1 MTEFGKIIYKCLKE
15 LNCDFSAFL
24 NSKHERIKL
33 QKYSYLIEK
42 IFGLGVG
49 RYSLYLNGPYN
60 STLADELYNIAH
72 NEGNY
77 INFMNENPLGQDSRQ
92 ILLNIRSCF
101 QDDNIDEVDLLELY
115 TTYDYL
121 RKYYPSYSDNDIYD
135 KLCKEKHHLIE
146 RYRILNIREMLSKI
160 DSRMNQLIAG

>member
-42 IFGLGVG
+42 IFGLGIG

-60 STLADELYNIAH
+60 SILADELYNIAR
-72 NEGNY
+72 NESVFKS
-77 INFMNENPLGQDSRQ
+77 FMVENPLGIYSRE
-92 ILLNIRSCF
+92 ILTNIRDCF
-101 QDDNIDEVDLLELY
+101 QNNNIDEVDLLELY

-121 RKYYPSYSDNDIYD
+121 RKYYPSYSDDDIYD
-135 KLCKEKHHLIE
+135 KLCKEKHHLIK
-146 RYRILNIREMLSKI
+146 RYQSLNIREMLLAI
-160 DSRMNQLIAG
+160 DDRMNQLIAD

>member
-60 STLADELYNIAH
+60 STLADELYDIAR
-72 NEGNY
+72 NETEYKLVNKS
-77 INFMNENPLGQDSRQ
+77 NPLGQQARNALAIIRECFESR
-92 ILLNIRSCF
+92 NIE
-101 QDDNIDEVDLLELY
+101 EVDLLELY
-115 TTYDYL
+115 TTYDFL
-121 RKYYPSYSDNDIYD
+121 RKYYPSYTQDEILE
-135 KLCKEKHHLIE
+135 KLYNKKPQLVE
-146 RYRILNIREMLSKI
+146 RYNTLDISNLINNINDRI
-160 DSRMNQLIAG
+160 NQLIEN

>member
-1 MTEFGKIIYKCLKE
+1 MTEFGKIIYKCLRE

-24 NSKHERIKL
+24 SSKHERIKL

-60 STLADELYNIAH
+60 STLADELYSVAH
-72 NEGNY
+72 NESNY
-77 INFMNENPLGQDSRQ
+77 KKIMDEHRLGENSRQ
-92 ILLNIRSCF
+92 ALARIRNCF
-101 QDDNIDEVDLLELY
+101 QSDNIDEVDLLELY

-121 RKYYPSYSDNDIYD
+121 RKYYPSYSDSDIYD

-146 RYRILNIREMLSKI
+146 RYQSLNIKEMLCAI
-160 DSRMNQLIAG
+160 DTRINQLIAG